1 MLDAQ
6 APRAVRLAAA
16 HDVVDNSGPREALAG
31 QLARLHARYLELAR
45 ERPAR

>member
-16 HDVVDNSGPREALAG
+16 DDVIRNEGSIEELAP
-31 QLARLHARYLELAR
+31 QVAALHARYLALA
-45 ERPAR
+45 AA